1 MNYRVYKY
9 GDVAGVLEVTDND
22 DIIMIASNGILIRIF
37 SGDISTFA
45 RPAKGVRVM
54 RVGEGEKVLSVAV
67 TEHNE
72 DEPTELPDAPE
83 ADAGVA
89 EDNSPEETEESNENA
104 EE

>member
-1 MNYRVYKY
+1 
-9 GDVAGVLEVTDND
+9 
-22 DIIMIASNGILIRIF
+22 
-37 SGDISTFA
+37 
-45 RPAKGVRVM
+45 M